1 MNVNYASVHTA
12 RQLSFYSFYLSL
24 INRISC
30 ILYIRVYIY
39 IYVFVA
45 MQFRNHNR
53 ATAVPTLLYDVVPFQ
68 RQRRFPHAKH
78 VKSLAEDKNRE

>member
-1 MNVNYASVHTA
+1 
-12 RQLSFYSFYLSL
+12 
-24 INRISC
+24 
-30 ILYIRVYIY
+30 
-39 IYVFVA
+39 

-53 ATAVPTLLYDVVPFQ
+53 ATAVPTLLCDVVPFQ